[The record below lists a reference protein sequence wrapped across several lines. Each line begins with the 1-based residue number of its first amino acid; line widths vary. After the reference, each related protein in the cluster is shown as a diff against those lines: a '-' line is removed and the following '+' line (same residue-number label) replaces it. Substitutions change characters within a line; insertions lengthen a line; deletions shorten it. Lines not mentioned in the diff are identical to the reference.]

1 MTPTDSGAML
11 HRAPQVHGRWDEMGV
26 CAMAEPTRKELLA
39 LYKRGPLA
47 LRKALLGLTAK
58 DLDARPIKGEWSIR
72 EIVCHLAD
80 GEQISAVR
88 LRRLLV
94 EDAPLLPGYDAA
106 AYAKKA
112 RYEKIPM
119 PVALAAFEG
128 ARGMSF
134 VILSNLS
141 PADWKKAGT
150 HSEYGPYSVDRWVQ
164 ANANHVMN
172 HIKQIMEVREALG
185 KGPKKAAAKKATV
198 KKVAAAKTATAPAAK
213 AKAKAAVTKA
223 AAGKA
228 AKKK

>member
-1 MTPTDSGAML
+1 
-11 HRAPQVHGRWDEMGV
+11 
-26 CAMAEPTRKELLA
+26 MAEPTRKELLA

-47 LRKALLGLTAK
+47 LKKALAGLTAK
-58 DLDARPIKGEWSIR
+58 DLDAHPIKGEWSVR

-94 EDAPLLPGYDAA
+94 EDSPLLPGYDAA

-112 RYEKIPM
+112 RYDKIPL
-119 PVALAAFEG
+119 PVALAAFEV

-134 VILSNLS
+134 AVLSNIS
-141 PADWKKAGT
+141 PADWKRAGT
-150 HSEYGPYSVDRWVQ
+150 HSEYGPYSVERWLQ

-172 HIKQIMEVREALG
+172 HIKQIMEVREAMG
-185 KGPKKAAAKKATV
+185 KGPKPTAAKKAAV
-198 KKVAAAKTATAPAAK
+198 KKAATAKAAATPAAK
-213 AKAKAAVTKA
+213 AKAKAAVAKKVATAK
-223 AAGKA
+223 KA